1 MVMPDSMPSHALG
14 SAAAPSRLAR
24 YSAIVAATG
33 ASTLAHAAIV
43 NSGAG
48 VVATVNTTTAQQG
61 FTSGPGGTTW
71 HRTTNTQVF
80 AVNGRNFSIQAFN
93 QRTIAV
99 PRLMGGAFGGTAW
112 VGVGGPSGTPIE
124 INKLASGA
132 VVGGGATTFLRRSF
146 YGGLPLLGQRFDQ
159 GVFTA
164 NPPVGAAQ
172 PGVNGPV
179 TNTGNFIVSG
189 TATPTGEIRGYVGFR
204 LTNLAGGVS
213 TMYGYFDVGYNWTT
227 NTVTVYSWSY
237 DDTGNPITIG
247 PPSAVPGGAG
257 LAALAF
263 GAAGLRGRRRSRN

>member
-1 MVMPDSMPSHALG
+1 MPESKGGLI
-14 SAAAPSRLAR
+14 AAPAHSRLTR

-43 NSGAG
+43 SSGPG

-61 FTSGPGGTTW
+61 FTTGPGGTTW

-93 QRTIAV
+93 QRTVGV
-99 PRLMGGAFGGTAW
+99 PRLMGGAFGGTVN

-124 INKLASGA
+124 ITKLSLGA
-132 VVGGGATTFLRRSF
+132 VVGGGATSFLRRSS
-146 YGGLPLLGQRFDQ
+146 YGGLPLLGQRADR
-159 GVFTA
+159 GLYVTGS
-164 NPPVGAAQ
+164 NPPAGPR
-172 PGVNGPV
+172 PGVSGPV
-179 TNTGNFIVSG
+179 FGTGNTGNFISSG

-204 LTNLAGGVS
+204 LTGLAGAVT
-213 TMYGYFDVGYNWTT
+213 TMYGYFDVGYDWTT

-237 DDTGNPITIG
+237 DDTGAPITIG
-247 PPSAVPGGAG
+247 PAAVPGSAG

-263 GAAGLRGRRRSRN
+263 GAAGLRGRRRSRS